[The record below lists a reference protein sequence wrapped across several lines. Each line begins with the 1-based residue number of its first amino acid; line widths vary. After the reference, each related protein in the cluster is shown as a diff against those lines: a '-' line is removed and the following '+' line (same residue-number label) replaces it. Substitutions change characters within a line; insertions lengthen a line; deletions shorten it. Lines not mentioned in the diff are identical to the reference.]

1 MVRAGP
7 AAVVGAG
14 PAVVG
19 GGVVSGGWAEE
30 DAAWG
35 RWRVARGDPV
45 LGAWAV
51 GAVALEKG
59 WLGSPPSPGPGDAG
73 VCSGRCEGAEEL
85 ILQRIFDVLDIV
97 LDAWMRQLHPHI
109 MKMNVA
115 T

>member
-51 GAVALEKG
+51 GRNLRNMG
-59 WLGSPPSPGPGDAG
+59 LIPGLRKDP
-73 VCSGRCEGAEEL
+73 
-85 ILQRIFDVLDIV
+85 IHITTLQ
-97 LDAWMRQLHPHI
+97 
-109 MKMNVA
+109 
-115 T
+115 